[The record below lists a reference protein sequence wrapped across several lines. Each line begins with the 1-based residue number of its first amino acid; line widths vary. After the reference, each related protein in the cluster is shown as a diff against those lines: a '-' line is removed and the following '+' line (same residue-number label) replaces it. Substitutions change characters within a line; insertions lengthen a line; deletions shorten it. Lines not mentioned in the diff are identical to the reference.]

1 MLFFALNG
9 SQTLGARVAAAGGF
23 VVAAHEERDFQGG
36 EHKSRPLVSV
46 RGRDVFVLHSLHGDG
61 VASANDKLVRLLFF
75 LATCR
80 EHGAARVT
88 AIVPYLAYSRKDRQ
102 TKPQD
107 PVSSRYVAQLLEA
120 VGVELV
126 MTFEVHNLAAFQN
139 AFRCRT
145 VHLATQDFFAAH
157 IAAQN
162 LEARL
167 AVVSPD
173 AGGVKRAQLL
183 REALEARIDGEVSF
197 GFMEKRRSAG
207 LVSGSLFAGEV
218 KDRVV
223 YIVDDM
229 ICGGGTV
236 LRAAR
241 AVRDHG
247 GRSIHVLAPH
257 GLLEAQTFQDFCASD
272 VIDSVTVTDSV
283 APLAHL
289 PAEPPDW
296 FRILGCAPLIAD
308 AIDAV
313 HRGQEISLSVAC
325 APELVDNRQ

>member
-1 MLFFALNG
+1 M
-9 SQTLGARVAAAGGF
+9 GARVAAAGGYA
-23 VVAAHEERDFQGG
+23 VAAHEERDFQGG

-80 EHGAARVT
+80 EHGAARIT

-157 IAAQN
+157 IAAQSFD
-162 LEARL
+162 ARWW
-167 AVVSPD
+167 SCHP
-173 AGGVKRAQLL
+173 
-183 REALEARIDGEVSF
+183 
-197 GFMEKRRSAG
+197 M
-207 LVSGSLFAGEV
+207 
-218 KDRVV
+218 
-223 YIVDDM
+223 
-229 ICGGGTV
+229 
-236 LRAAR
+236 
-241 AVRDHG
+241 
-247 GRSIHVLAPH
+247 P
-257 GLLEAQTFQDFCASD
+257 
-272 VIDSVTVTDSV
+272 V
-283 APLAHL
+283 A
-289 PAEPPDW
+289 
-296 FRILGCAPLIAD
+296 
-308 AIDAV
+308 
-313 HRGQEISLSVAC
+313 
-325 APELVDNRQ
+325 